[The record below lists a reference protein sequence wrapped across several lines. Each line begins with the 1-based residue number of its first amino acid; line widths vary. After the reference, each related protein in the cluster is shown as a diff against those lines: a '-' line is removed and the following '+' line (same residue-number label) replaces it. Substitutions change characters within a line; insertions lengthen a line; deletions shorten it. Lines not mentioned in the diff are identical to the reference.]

1 MRFSKAAAQY
11 VAPVRT
17 TNGMA
22 AEKES
27 GSLVLDL
34 FNKIGSSRGLDLT
47 DLFFRALAE
56 NEELT
61 LRVML
66 WARDIRGGAGEREQ
80 FRNLLRALELRR
92 PDLATRVLHK
102 APELGRWDDVLA
114 VNTDEARSVAFSMVR
129 EALNLKNG
137 LAAKWMPRKGKTA
150 AQLANFLGL
159 SPKQYRKL
167 VVGLSQ
173 VVESQ
178 MCKKQWNEINFS
190 HVPSVAAARYQKAFK
205 RNAPEYYTAYL
216 QELQKPVEQ
225 RDPAVKIN
233 ASAVY
238 PYDVLKSLYN
248 GNETAAQAQWDALP
262 DYLNDNSVFPIVD
275 TSGSMG
281 YMYGTY
287 GSSPA
292 PIQVAVSLGLYVAER
307 NKSDFK
313 DLLMIFSER
322 PALVQLRGSL
332 AKRVKQMKEIIA
344 SNTNLHAAFDMLLD
358 IAVKGKVPQEHMP
371 KTLLILSD
379 MQFDECVVYDDT
391 AQQMIRRKYTA
402 AGYEVP
408 RIVYWNLNAYNNNVP
423 VRMLEDKTALVSG
436 FSPAILKAVLA
447 NDLEEFTP
455 YSVMLKTIMTD
466 RYAV

>member
-1 MRFSKAAAQY
+1 MQFSKAAKQY
-11 VAPVRT
+11 VAPART

-22 AEKES
+22 AEHTS
-27 GSLVLDL
+27 GSAVLDL
-34 FNKIGSSRGLDLT
+34 FNKIGSSRGLDIR
-47 DLFFRALAE
+47 DLFLRSLSE
-56 NEELT
+56 NEDLT

-80 FRNLLRALELRR
+80 FRNLLRTLELHR
-92 PDLATRVLHK
+92 PELAARVLRK
-102 APELGRWDDVLA
+102 TPELGRWDDVLA
-114 VNTDEARSVAFSMVR
+114 VNTDEARTLAFSMIR
-129 EALNLKNG
+129 EALDLKNS

-150 AQLANFLGL
+150 AQLASFLGL
-159 SPKQYRKL
+159 TPKQYRKRI
-167 VVGLSQ
+167 VGLSQ
-173 VVESQ
+173 VVETL
-178 MCKKQWNEINFS
+178 MCKKQWSEINFS

-205 RNAPEYYTAYL
+205 RNASEYYTAYL

-238 PYDVLKSLYN
+238 PYDVLKSLHN
-248 GNETAAQAQWDALP
+248 GNETAAQAQWYALP

-281 YMYGTY
+281 YMHSTY
-287 GSSPA
+287 WDSPA
-292 PIQVAVSLGLYVAER
+292 PIHVAVSLGLYVAER

-322 PALVQLRGSL
+322 PALVQLSGGL

-379 MQFDECVVYDDT
+379 MQFDRCVVYDDT

-408 RIVYWNLNAYNNNVP
+408 RIVYWNLNAYHNSVP

-455 YSVMLKTIMTD
+455 YSVMLKTIMAD